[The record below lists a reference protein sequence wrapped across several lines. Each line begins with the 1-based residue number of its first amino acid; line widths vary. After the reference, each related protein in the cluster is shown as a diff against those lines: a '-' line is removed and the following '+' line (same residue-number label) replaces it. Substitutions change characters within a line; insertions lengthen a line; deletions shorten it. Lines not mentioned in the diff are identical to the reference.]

1 MCADVLGVE
10 GAGIF
15 ECFCCFDADVF
26 GGDETAACGEP
37 QTVCIFHI
45 ENGIDGA
52 FFFAADIDLALLEP
66 DHVGGQRLD
75 LLFGKSNAGGDVHLL
90 GIRNTRIHE
99 CLECG
104 FIVGIA
110 VEVTFAGLTEDLLS
124 EKLLL
129 VEAVADSLGDFVRIP
144 AKALVHVVGGE
155 EFPPV
160 GEGGIGLD
168 EIFGRALGVHAVEGA
183 DEEMLGALGAAP
195 FGKTVRC
202 KTEGG
207 EGVMDAP
214 SLLVGEILAGDAAL
228 IETNTDGGGLA
239 AGNFGRHEDRGLVA
253 ALTSFARPGRS
264 PRVAE
269 LRGSKCDGLCLLF
282 LCLLCEGTGCV
293 ERSPRDDVAVFV
305 YGIAVQLDAA
315 ARTDVAGH
323 G

>member
-1 MCADVLGVE
+1 MS
-10 GAGIF
+10 F
-15 ECFCCFDADVF
+15 
-26 GGDETAACGEP
+26 
-37 QTVCIFHI
+37 
-45 ENGIDGA
+45 
-52 FFFAADIDLALLEP
+52 
-66 DHVGGQRLD
+66 
-75 LLFGKSNAGGDVHLL
+75 S
-90 GIRNTRIHE
+90 
-99 CLECG
+99 
-104 FIVGIA
+104 
-110 VEVTFAGLTEDLLS
+110 GLTEDLLS
-124 EKLLL
+124 KELLL
-129 VEAVADSLGDFVRIP
+129 VEAVADSLGDFVGIP

-155 EFPPV
+155 EFAPV
-160 GEGGIGLD
+160 GEGRIGLD

-183 DEEMLGALGAAP
+183 DEEMLGTLVAAAP

-228 IETNTDGGGLA
+228 IETNTDGGRFA

-293 ERSPRDDVAVFV
+293 ERSARDDVAVFV

-315 ARTDVAGH
+315 ARADVAGH

>member
-26 GGDETAACGEP
+26 GGDETAACGES
-37 QTVCIFHI
+37 QTVCVFHI

-66 DHVGGQRLD
+66 DHVGGERLD
-75 LLFGKSNAGGDVHLL
+75 LLFGQRNAGGDVHLL

-110 VEVTFAGLTEDLLS
+110 VEVTFAGPAEDLLS

-129 VEAVADSLGDFVRIP
+129 VEAVADSLGDFVGIP
-144 AKALVHVVGGE
+144 PKALVHVVGGE
-155 EFPPV
+155 EFAPV
-160 GEGGIGLD
+160 GEGRIGLD
-168 EIFGRALGVHAVEGA
+168 EIFGRALRVHAVEGA
-183 DEEMLGALGAAP
+183 DEEMLGTLAAAP

-228 IETNTDGGGLA
+228 IETDTDGGGLA

-269 LRGSKCDGLCLLF
+269 LRGSERDGLCLLF
-282 LCLLCEGTGCV
+282 LCLLGEGACCM
-293 ERSPRDDVAVFV
+293 ECSACDDVAVFV

-315 ARTDVAGH
+315 ARADVAGH

>member
-26 GGDETAACGEP
+26 RGDETAACGES
-37 QTVCIFHI
+37 QTVCVFHI

-66 DHVGGQRLD
+66 DHVGGERFD

-110 VEVTFAGLTEDLLS
+110 VEVTFSGPAEDLLS
-124 EKLLL
+124 KELLL
-129 VEAVADSLGDFVRIP
+129 VEAVADSLGDFVGIP
-144 AKALVHVVGGE
+144 PKALVHVVGGE
-155 EFPPV
+155 EFAPV

-183 DEEMLGALGAAP
+183 DEEMLRALAAVS

-228 IETNTDGGGLA
+228 IETDTDGGRFA
-239 AGNFGRHEDRGLVA
+239 AGNLGRHEDRSVIVA
-253 ALTSFARPGRS
+253 DMTWMPKASSSRMTSLCGTER
-264 PRVAE
+264 
-269 LRGSKCDGLCLLF
+269 DGLCLLF
-282 LCLLCEGTGCV
+282 LCLLCEGAGCM
-293 ERSPRDDVAVFV
+293 ERSARDDVAVFV

-315 ARTDVAGH
+315 ARADVAGH